1 MKTNMNETNDLRS
14 GLERLRGTLTWRP
27 WVGEKYPAEGGI
39 LVVGESNYADET
51 NDIVDYPEG
60 VTPETAV
67 DIVNKD
73 WEFTNKVI
81 QHFCIDRIP
90 LKRYTQTKKGHKFPP
105 TLEAPFK
112 VLNDLPDSD
121 EKSRAVWNSI
131 AYMDL
136 IQCALVGVW
145 GQKDRARPTEE
156 MWGPG
161 WSAVLAAI
169 AVLKPEKMLFVGSG
183 VATTC
188 NEKFLPENVQAQV
201 VNARK
206 IGRLLFRTG
215 WLRPRDS
222 ERIAFAAMPNPGGA
236 RGFSP
241 VAWRKALKDFF

>member
-51 NDIVDYPEG
+51 NDFVEYPKN
-60 VTPETAV
+60 VTPEKAV
-67 DIVNKD
+67 DKVNED
-73 WEFTNKVI
+73 WNFTNKVI
-81 QHFCIDRIP
+81 RCFCIDRAKTNRTFDGIS
-90 LKRYTQTKKGHKFPP
+90 G
-105 TLEAPFK
+105 
-112 VLNDLPDSD
+112 VLNDSPDSD
-121 EKSRAVWNSI
+121 ERARAVWNSI

-136 IQCALVGVW
+136 IQCALRGRW
-145 GQKDRARPTEE
+145 DSLGRTTRERPDEE
-156 MWGPG
+156 MWKRG

-241 VAWRKALKDFF
+241 VAWRKALKDFV